1 MYLKNM
7 HFIVFLTCICQ
18 MFSMAGFAAWPIY
31 LLDLQKEWLLTNS
44 EAGWIS
50 GSFFLGYVIATPFL
64 VGLTDIYDSRKLYFF
79 SSVLGALGLI
89 LFSLFSN
96 DFFSAFFLW
105 SLVGAGFAGTY
116 MPGLQILNARLD
128 EKGKEKYVSVYT
140 AFFGLG
146 IAFSFFILGILK
158 DYQFSWQNSF
168 LFVGFIQIL
177 SGIPIILF
185 SGPELEKRTS
195 NKFDGF
201 GKIFKSIL
209 LVTKNKNAMP
219 YILGYGGHTYE
230 LFGFRSW
237 TFACIV
243 FLSYNFNIELS
254 NIFIAN
260 FIAIIG
266 FTGIFA
272 SIWGAQ
278 FCIGKNRA
286 YVVSNMGL
294 ICFFISIITVLTFL
308 INLWLALLFLFI
320 YNIFIIMD
328 SGSLTTG
335 TVVNGSSVDRGSRL
349 ALHSIVGFFGGALGG
364 PVVGLCLD
372 IFGGENN
379 MMGWIFGFI
388 CLGLGSLMSSVVL
401 RRYFAKTNV

>member
-1 MYLKNM
+1 
-7 HFIVFLTCICQ
+7 

-89 LFSLFSN
+89 LFSVFSN

-243 FLSYNFNIELS
+243 FLSYNFNVELS

>member
-243 FLSYNFNIELS
+243 FLSYNFNVELS

-372 IFGGENN
+372 IFGCENN

>member
-1 MYLKNM
+1 
-7 HFIVFLTCICQ
+7 

>member
-64 VGLTDIYDSRKLYFF
+64 VGLTDIYDSIKLYFF

-243 FLSYNFNIELS
+243 FLSYNFNVELS

-335 TVVNGSSVDRGSRL
+335 TVVNGSSDDRGSRL

>member
-89 LFSLFSN
+89 LFSVFSN

-335 TVVNGSSVDRGSRL
+335 TVVNGSSDDRGSRL

>member
-146 IAFSFFILGILK
+146 IAFSF
-158 DYQFSWQNSF
+158 S
-168 LFVGFIQIL
+168 V
-177 SGIPIILF
+177 
-185 SGPELEKRTS
+185 
-195 NKFDGF
+195 
-201 GKIFKSIL
+201 
-209 LVTKNKNAMP
+209 
-219 YILGYGGHTYE
+219 
-230 LFGFRSW
+230 
-237 TFACIV
+237 
-243 FLSYNFNIELS
+243 NF
-254 NIFIAN
+254 F
-260 FIAIIG
+260 
-266 FTGIFA
+266 
-272 SIWGAQ
+272 
-278 FCIGKNRA
+278 
-286 YVVSNMGL
+286 
-294 ICFFISIITVLTFL
+294 
-308 INLWLALLFLFI
+308 
-320 YNIFIIMD
+320 
-328 SGSLTTG
+328 
-335 TVVNGSSVDRGSRL
+335 
-349 ALHSIVGFFGGALGG
+349 
-364 PVVGLCLD
+364 
-372 IFGGENN
+372 
-379 MMGWIFGFI
+379 
-388 CLGLGSLMSSVVL
+388 
-401 RRYFAKTNV
+401 

>member
-243 FLSYNFNIELS
+243 FLSYNFNVELS

-388 CLGLGSLMSSVVL
+388 CLGLGSLMSSLVL

>member
-89 LFSLFSN
+89 LFSVFSN

-243 FLSYNFNIELS
+243 FLSYNFNVELS

>member
-243 FLSYNFNIELS
+243 FLSYNFNVELS

>member
-243 FLSYNFNIELS
+243 FLSYNFNVELS

-335 TVVNGSSVDRGSRL
+335 TVVNGSSDDRGSRL

-388 CLGLGSLMSSVVL
+388 CLGLGSLMSSVIL
-401 RRYFAKTNV
+401 RRYFVKTNI

>member
-1 MYLKNM
+1 
-7 HFIVFLTCICQ
+7 

-243 FLSYNFNIELS
+243 FLSYNFNVELS

>member
-1 MYLKNM
+1 
-7 HFIVFLTCICQ
+7 
-18 MFSMAGFAAWPIY
+18 
-31 LLDLQKEWLLTNS
+31 
-44 EAGWIS
+44 
-50 GSFFLGYVIATPFL
+50 
-64 VGLTDIYDSRKLYFF
+64 
-79 SSVLGALGLI
+79 
-89 LFSLFSN
+89 
-96 DFFSAFFLW
+96 
-105 SLVGAGFAGTY
+105 

-209 LVTKNKNAMP
+209 LVKKNKNAMP
-219 YILGYGGHTYE
+219 FIRGYGGHTYE

-243 FLSYNFNIELS
+243 FLSYNFNVELS

-335 TVVNGSSVDRGSRL
+335 TVINGSPDDRGSRL
-349 ALHSIVGFFGGALGG
+349 AMHSIIGFFGGALGG
-364 PVVGLCLD
+364 PIVGLCLD
-372 IFGGENN
+372 FFGGENN
-379 MMGWIFGFI
+379 MMGWIVGFI
-388 CLGLGSLMSSVVL
+388 CLGLGSLISSIVL
-401 RRYFAKTNV
+401 RRYLLKINEKNYIKE

>member
-64 VGLTDIYDSRKLYFF
+64 VGLTDIYDSIKLYFF

-243 FLSYNFNIELS
+243 FLSYNFNVELS

>member
-89 LFSLFSN
+89 LFSVFSN

>member
-243 FLSYNFNIELS
+243 FLSYNFNVELS

-379 MMGWIFGFI
+379 MMGWI
-388 CLGLGSLMSSVVL
+388 L
-401 RRYFAKTNV
+401 

>member
-243 FLSYNFNIELS
+243 FLSYNFNVELS

-335 TVVNGSSVDRGSRL
+335 TVVNGSSDDRGSRL